1 MSELTQ
7 IHTAHLQG
15 HLYAEVYVKSCMRG
29 NQREYDVYDLP
40 LAVTAHVRV
49 SAC

>member
-15 HLYAEVYVKSCMRG
+15 HMCAEVYVKSCVRG
-29 NQREYDVYDLP
+29 RQREYNVYDFP
-40 LAVTAHVRV
+40 LAVMAHVRV